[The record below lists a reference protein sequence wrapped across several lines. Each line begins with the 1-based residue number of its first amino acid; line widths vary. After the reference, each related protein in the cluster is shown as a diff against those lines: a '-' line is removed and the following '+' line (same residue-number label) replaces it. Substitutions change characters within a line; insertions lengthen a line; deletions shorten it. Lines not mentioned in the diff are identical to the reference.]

1 MRGLQSV
8 SSLVNVAVSSMPPA
22 AFAWAGVFVILPV
35 VMNAITQDGEAMDGL
50 EFISELLVR
59 CKVREDVIRRRFRE
73 PVQGLQSQS
82 ESKNL
87 GELHSA
93 IKARTVQLYSDILQY
108 QIQLAI
114 HYDRGFERR
123 YRNSIANGFDKLE
136 ESAEQSLSS
145 LKEIEQD
152 IEGISQD
159 SLLKEL
165 PRAIFAA
172 FDSSKAQGETTSLH
186 RTCLQGTR
194 IDTPNL
200 VQRWSNALHDY
211 KCIFWLKGMPGT
223 GKLMIAR
230 TVAGKLASEGRLG
243 ALHHAFIPADGSI
256 TRPPA
261 ALFVID
267 ALDECEGDD
276 DLREVLPLFSQLRDL
291 RTIKLRVFMTSRP
304 EKLLRSR
311 FSRMPDAYHRDED
324 LHKIK
329 PSDIQ
334 EDKDDITKL
343 FEHELALMREEILL
357 QDNWPGKERVKKLI
371 LKPMDYSSTL
381 PQLADFSQ
389 RQLQK
394 DWQTYD

>member
-1 MRGLQSV
+1 
-8 SSLVNVAVSSMPPA
+8 
-22 AFAWAGVFVILPV
+22 
-35 VMNAITQDGEAMDGL
+35 MNAITQDGEAMDGL

-114 HYDRGFERR
+114 HYDRGCFLRSLGDIAISNDWKSMTTDLENASDNIHQDLSEDIAILSQTDLT
-123 YRNSIANGFDKLE
+123 NSK
-136 ESAEQSLSS
+136 
-145 LKEIEQD
+145 
-152 IEGISQD
+152 
-159 SLLKEL
+159 
-165 PRAIFAA
+165 
-172 FDSSKAQGETTSLH
+172 T
-186 RTCLQGTR
+186 
-194 IDTPNL
+194 
-200 VQRWSNALHDY
+200 
-211 KCIFWLKGMPGT
+211 
-223 GKLMIAR
+223 
-230 TVAGKLASEGRLG
+230 
-243 ALHHAFIPADGSI
+243 LHHAFIPADGSI

-324 LHKIK
+324 LHKFK

-357 QDNWPGKERVKKLI
+357 QDNWPGKERVKKLV

>member
-1 MRGLQSV
+1 
-8 SSLVNVAVSSMPPA
+8 
-22 AFAWAGVFVILPV
+22 
-35 VMNAITQDGEAMDGL
+35 MNAITQDGEAMDGL

-73 PVQGLQSQS
+73 PVQGLQSQ
-82 ESKNL
+82 
-87 GELHSA
+87 
-93 IKARTVQLYSDILQY
+93 R
-108 QIQLAI
+108 
-114 HYDRGFERR
+114 FERR

-243 ALHHAFIPADGSI
+243 V
-256 TRPPA
+256 
-261 ALFVID
+261 FVID

-324 LHKIK
+324 LHKFK

-357 QDNWPGKERVKKLI
+357 QDNWPGKERVKKLV

>member
-1 MRGLQSV
+1 MRTSYF
-8 SSLVNVAVSSMPPA
+8 P
-22 AFAWAGVFVILPV
+22 
-35 VMNAITQDGEAMDGL
+35 
-50 EFISELLVR
+50 
-59 CKVREDVIRRRFRE
+59 
-73 PVQGLQSQS
+73 
-82 ESKNL
+82 
-87 GELHSA
+87 
-93 IKARTVQLYSDILQY
+93 
-108 QIQLAI
+108 
-114 HYDRGFERR
+114 
-123 YRNSIANGFDKLE
+123 
-136 ESAEQSLSS
+136 
-145 LKEIEQD
+145 
-152 IEGISQD
+152 
-159 SLLKEL
+159 
-165 PRAIFAA
+165 
-172 FDSSKAQGETTSLH
+172 TT
-186 RTCLQGTR
+186 
-194 IDTPNL
+194 
-200 VQRWSNALHDY
+200 
-211 KCIFWLKGMPGT
+211 
-223 GKLMIAR
+223 
-230 TVAGKLASEGRLG
+230 
-243 ALHHAFIPADGSI
+243 
-256 TRPPA
+256 
-261 ALFVID
+261 LFVID